1 MAVGAGGR
9 AVSPGQP
16 TALEFDRRRIV
27 AAACK
32 VRISSYRP
40 NRQECC
46 MPRDDRGSMA
56 ARFCTEA
63 WYSVCCAEE
72 CLPLRRWPVMPAS
85 HVESSMII
93 RSHLEGSVV
102 CDTWSGG

>member
-1 MAVGAGGR
+1 
-9 AVSPGQP
+9 
-16 TALEFDRRRIV
+16 
-27 AAACK
+27 
-32 VRISSYRP
+32 
-40 NRQECC
+40 

-56 ARFCTEA
+56 ARFCTGA
-63 WYSVCCAEE
+63 WYSACCAEE